1 MKQLLNDFRELLAPI
16 LLSGFGGVARV
27 LDGYRRGEPIGL
39 CRAVAE
45 LVLAVFAGLLMHWL
59 TKDASLSDGVRT
71 AAISL
76 AGYSSRPIIDIINNI
91 FLKKLKGIE
100 K

>member
-1 MKQLLNDFRELLAPI
+1 MKQLLNDCRELLAPI

-27 LDGYRRGEPIGL
+27 LDGYRRGEPCGF
-39 CRAVAE
+39 CRAIAE
-45 LVLAVFAGLLMHWL
+45 LVLAVFAGLLMHWI

-76 AGYSSRPIIDIINNI
+76 AGYSSRPIIDIINNALI
-91 FLKKLKGIE
+91 KRMKGN
-100 K
+100 